1 MESGGCLAEFLV
13 DCRLEGLGAAV
24 AKRRFTDEELKNIID
39 TLFKHFN
46 KPWIL
51 ECEFK
56 PYLQAKGYTDEE
68 IEAIW
73 NEAFN
78 KGLILV
84 SSTPIG
90 RRYELTIVKPE
101 EEEELIEEQ

>member
-1 MESGGCLAEFLV
+1 MS
-13 DCRLEGLGAAV
+13 
-24 AKRRFTDEELKNIID
+24 KRRFSDEELKNIID
-39 TLFKHFN
+39 MLFKHFN

-51 ECEFK
+51 EREFK

-73 NEAFN
+73 NEAYNRGF
-78 KGLILV
+78 ILL
-84 SSTPIG
+84 SSTPIGRG

-101 EEEELIEEQ
+101 EEEEELANE